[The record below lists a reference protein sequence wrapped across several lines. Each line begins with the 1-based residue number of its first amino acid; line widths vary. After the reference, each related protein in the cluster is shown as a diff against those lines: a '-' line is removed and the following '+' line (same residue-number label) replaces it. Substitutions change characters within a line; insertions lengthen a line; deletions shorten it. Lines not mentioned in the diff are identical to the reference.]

1 MESSEFTVQPL
12 NLKRKNG
19 IYVKVNT
26 IIIGKTFYIH
36 IPEEMIKEAIQNKK
50 RNILKRISAFLNQDA
65 TSLLKREIG
74 TKKQKKPKWIAKLLK
89 GDFRIILE
97 PLLEQA

>member
-1 MESSEFTVQPL
+1 VESSDFTVQPL

-19 IYVKVNT
+19 INVKVNT

-36 IPEEMIKEAIQNKK
+36 IPEEMIREAVQNKK
-50 RNILKRISAFLNQDA
+50 RSLLERISAFLNQDA
-65 TSLLKREIG
+65 YSFFRREIG
-74 TKKQKKPKWIAKLLK
+74 AKKHEKPKWIAKLPK

-97 PLLEQA
+97 PILEQS